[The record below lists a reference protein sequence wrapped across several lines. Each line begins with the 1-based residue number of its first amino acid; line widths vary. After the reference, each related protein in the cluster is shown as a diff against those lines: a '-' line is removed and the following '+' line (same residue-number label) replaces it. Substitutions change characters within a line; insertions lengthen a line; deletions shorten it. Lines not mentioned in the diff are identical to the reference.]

1 MSCRERTAPHSTLM
15 LHEEPT
21 SLYSLMSSVVSPRLT
36 QGSPRSTMTTRPVL
50 SNAYQLMSAQER
62 NLMIANV
69 LAESIAISECG
80 RQAMLAVEIEEDVA
94 VDAST

>member
-1 MSCRERTAPHSTLM
+1 
-15 LHEEPT
+15 
-21 SLYSLMSSVVSPRLT
+21 
-36 QGSPRSTMTTRPVL
+36 MTTRPVL